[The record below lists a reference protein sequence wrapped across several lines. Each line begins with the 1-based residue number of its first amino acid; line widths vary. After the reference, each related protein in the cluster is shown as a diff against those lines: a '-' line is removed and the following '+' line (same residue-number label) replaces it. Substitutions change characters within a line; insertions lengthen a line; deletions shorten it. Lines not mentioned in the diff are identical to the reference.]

1 MLSSGYAV
9 GWVRQSAR
17 MATVTVGVVLASAL
31 APPAGAQFLEGSGE
45 QPVTIEADDGI
56 EWVRD
61 EKLYVARGN
70 AKAVR
75 GELTVA
81 AETLTALY
89 RPKESGGSEVFRLE
103 ALGDVV
109 ITSTRDRAVGDR
121 AVYDIDQGVIVL
133 LGDDIRFENGVDT
146 ITARD
151 SLEYWD
157 KRRLAVARGDAA
169 AIREGQR
176 IDADVLTAYFGDGP
190 DGGSRVER
198 VDAIGGVVIT
208 TPQEV
213 VRGREGVYDVLRETA
228 TLVGDVRVTRGD
240 NQLNGERAEVNLK
253 TGISRML
260 PGDGRVRGLFT
271 PDQATQ

>member
-1 MLSSGYAV
+1 MKAALLGGLLALLFAV
-9 GWVRQSAR
+9 S
-17 MATVTVGVVLASAL
+17 
-31 APPAGAQFLEGSGE
+31 PAGAQLLDRSGDE
-45 QPVTIEADDGI
+45 PVTIEADDGI

-75 GELTVA
+75 GDLTVS

-89 RPKESGGSEVFRLE
+89 RPKEDGGSEVYRLE

-109 ITSTRDRAVGDR
+109 ITSTQDRAVGDR
-121 AVYDIDQGVIVL
+121 AVYDIDQSVIVL
-133 LGDDIRFENGVDT
+133 LGDGIRFENGVDT

-157 KRRLAVARGDAA
+157 ERRLAVARGDAVA
-169 AIREGQR
+169 RREGQR
-176 IDADVLTAYFGDGP
+176 IDADILTAHFGDGP
-190 DGGSRVER
+190 DGVSRVER
-198 VDAIGGVVIT
+198 VDAIGDVVIT

-228 TLVGDVRVTRGD
+228 TLAGDVRVTRGE

-253 TGISRML
+253 TGVSRML
-260 PGDGRVRGLFT
+260 PGDGSGGRVKGLFT